1 MMAFQK
7 GRFEQAGRG
16 GAWPLHLEKVLKQE
30 GLRLRM
36 ENRELAVRDD
46 FREGKKE
53 LGKKKKTWQ
62 KGSGWLE
69 RHVGIL
75 MNFNATRKLS

>member
-1 MMAFQK
+1 MAFQK

-30 GLRLRM
+30 GPRLRM
-36 ENRELAVRDD
+36 ENRESAVRDD
-46 FREGKKE
+46 FRERKKE
-53 LGKKKKTWQ
+53 LGEKKKKTCQ
-62 KGSGWLE
+62 KGSSWLE
-69 RHVGIL
+69 RHMGSL

>member
-30 GLRLRM
+30 GPRLRM
-36 ENRELAVRDD
+36 ENQESAVRDD
-46 FREGKKE
+46 FRERKKE
-53 LGKKKKTWQ
+53 LGEKKKKPV
-62 KGSGWLE
+62 KREVAG
-69 RHVGIL
+69 
-75 MNFNATRKLS
+75 

>member
-1 MMAFQK
+1 
-7 GRFEQAGRG
+7 
-16 GAWPLHLEKVLKQE
+16 
-30 GLRLRM
+30 M

-53 LGKKKKTWQ
+53 LGEKKKKTWQ